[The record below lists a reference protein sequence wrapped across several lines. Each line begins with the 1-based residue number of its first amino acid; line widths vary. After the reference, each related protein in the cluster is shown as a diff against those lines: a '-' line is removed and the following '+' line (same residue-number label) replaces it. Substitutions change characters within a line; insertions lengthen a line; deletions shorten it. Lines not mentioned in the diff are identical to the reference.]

1 MIRRLFLSQPGL
13 TVFAV
18 VLTVGG
24 IVTTAVA
31 VHYGLG
37 EMEG

>member
-1 MIRRLFLSQPGL
+1 MRRIFLSDPAL
-13 TVFAV
+13 AAVAAV
-18 VLTVGG
+18 VFVGG

>member
-1 MIRRLFLSQPGL
+1 MRRLFLNDVAL
-13 TVFAV
+13 AIVAAV
-18 VLTVGG
+18 AIVGG

>member
-1 MIRRLFLSQPGL
+1 MIRHLFLSDVALGL
-13 TVFAV
+13 VAV
-18 VLTVGG
+18 AAIVGG